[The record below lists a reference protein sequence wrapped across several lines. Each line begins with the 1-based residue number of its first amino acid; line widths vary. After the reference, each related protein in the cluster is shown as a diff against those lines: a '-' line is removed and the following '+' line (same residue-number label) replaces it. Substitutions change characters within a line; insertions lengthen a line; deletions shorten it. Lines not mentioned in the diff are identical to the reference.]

1 MLEFPKPAD
10 WHPRVGRE
18 GEFLPVLLLFNY
30 LLCCLFFMPSDMF
43 FLALQGVCRSSASK
57 LEIYSGLL
65 GKRGSSL
72 CKLIVLRPGQHRRH
86 SIARWKANVK
96 GYRMSEVCVR
106 AIGISVANSHF
117 LED

>member
-1 MLEFPKPAD
+1 MLLEFPKPAD

-30 LLCCLFFMPSDMF
+30 LFCCLLCMPGYIF

-65 GKRGSSL
+65 GEKVVDFTSGLCCDQGSTED
-72 CKLIVLRPGQHRRH
+72 VL
-86 SIARWKANVK
+86 
-96 GYRMSEVCVR
+96 
-106 AIGISVANSHF
+106 
-117 LED
+117 